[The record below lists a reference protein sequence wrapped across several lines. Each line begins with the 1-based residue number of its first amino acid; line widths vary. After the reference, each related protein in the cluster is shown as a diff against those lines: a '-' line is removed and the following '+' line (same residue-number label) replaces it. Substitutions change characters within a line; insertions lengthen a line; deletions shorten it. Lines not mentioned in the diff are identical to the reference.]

1 MKRVLMLVLAATVS
15 TPALA
20 QHEGHGQP
28 APQTEQQEDGPT
40 SADPHAGHA
49 MPASEAAPASG
60 AADPHAGHVMPQP
73 ESPAQQAGPSRP
85 TRSGAPTSAG
95 DVTW

>member
-1 MKRVLMLVLAATVS
+1 MKRVLMLMLAATVS

-28 APQTEQQEDGPT
+28 APQAEQQEDEPT

-60 AADPHAGHVMPQP
+60 AACPAWGSPGGCCAGG
-73 ESPAQQAGPSRP
+73 SGWGITCPA
-85 TRSGAPTSAG
+85 
-95 DVTW
+95 